1 MGPHLNPGIHHPSI
15 TGPLTYGPSC
25 MHSGR
30 LSYGG
35 VAHPSQW
42 VCGPP
47 LTHGGVA
54 HLPLTHG
61 GAAHLPLTHGGVAH
75 LPLTYGGAAHLP
87 LTHGGVAHLR
97 LTHSGV
103 AHLPLTHGR
112 SLWQSLHGYIGGCH
126 VVGALGF
133 GGLVGT
139 GNIRL
144 GFVSFKLWTCCGLS
158 LSGCGL
164 IGSEFSVVMAYL
176 RTLVNV
182 VWGAGWGLGC
192 RDIFVV

>member
-1 MGPHLNPGIHHPSI
+1 MVLSRPTYPSHMVVW
-15 TGPLTYGPSC
+15 PTYPSHMVERPTC
-25 MHSGR
+25 
-30 LSYGG
+30 
-35 VAHPSQW
+35 PSHMVVW
-42 VCGPP
+42 P
-47 LTHGGVA
+47 
-54 HLPLTHG
+54 
-61 GAAHLPLTHGGVAH
+61 
-75 LPLTYGGAAHLP
+75 TYAS
-87 LTHGGVAHLR
+87 
-97 LTHSGV
+97 HSGV

-164 IGSEFSVVMAYL
+164 IGSEFFVVMVYL

>member
-1 MGPHLNPGIHHPSI
+1 MDHHACIVVAYHMVVWPTPHTWWCGPPNPH
-15 TGPLTYGPSC
+15 TWWCGPPLA
-25 MHSGR
+25 H
-30 LSYGG
+30 GG

-42 VCGPP
+42 VCGP
-47 LTHGGVA
+47 
-54 HLPLTHG
+54 
-61 GAAHLPLTHGGVAH
+61 PLTHGGVAH

-87 LTHGGVAHLR
+87 LTHGGVAR
-97 LTHSGV
+97 
-103 AHLPLTHGR
+103 LPLTHGR

-164 IGSEFSVVMAYL
+164 IGSEFFVVMAYL